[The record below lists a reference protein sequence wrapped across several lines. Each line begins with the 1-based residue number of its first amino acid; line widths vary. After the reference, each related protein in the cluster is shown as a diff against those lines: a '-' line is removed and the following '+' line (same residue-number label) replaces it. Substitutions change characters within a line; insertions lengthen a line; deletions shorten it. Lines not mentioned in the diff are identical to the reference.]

1 MRSKHG
7 NHLTTISLALCIV
20 GTLGDWHV
28 SDDRFNS
35 SGEAALYFKQN
46 ISLNFEKKIV
56 FNAGYKLFD
65 KTLFDKEAAV
75 PTNYTIYFK
84 YQASGYSGRFEHCA
98 INVTAVSI

>member
-35 SGEAALYFKQN
+35 SGEAALYFK
-46 ISLNFEKKIV
+46 
-56 FNAGYKLFD
+56 
-65 KTLFDKEAAV
+65 
-75 PTNYTIYFK
+75 
-84 YQASGYSGRFEHCA
+84 
-98 INVTAVSI
+98 